1 MKNFTIITT
10 LSIIILLLG
19 ACSLDRSSKIY
30 TASQALQAEDVEA
43 GVVESV
49 EEAKIRKD
57 ETVVGSVGGAII
69 GGIAGS
75 GVGGGK
81 GSEIASV
88 LGAIVGGVI
97 GDKAEKLATDRKAY
111 KIVVKLDSG
120 QKIVVVQQSDVPFQP
135 GERVNVFSSRVD
147 NTKRVSKL

>member
-10 LSIIILLLG
+10 LSVIILLLG
-19 ACSLDRSSKIY
+19 ACSPDRSTKIY
-30 TASQALQAEDVEA
+30 TASQALQAEDVEE
-43 GVVESV
+43 GIVESV
-49 EEAKIRKD
+49 EEATIRKD
-57 ETVVGSVGGAII
+57 GTIVGSVGGAII
-69 GGIAGS
+69 GGIAAS
-75 GVGGGK
+75 SIGGGK

-88 LGAIVGGVI
+88 AGAILGGVI
-97 GDKAEKLATDRKAY
+97 GDKAEKLVTDRKAY

-120 QKIVVVQQSDVPFQP
+120 QKIVVVQQSDVVFQP